1 MCGASYPYLLSRLS
15 DAKLLQELSSID
27 STTLCTNESDTDS
40 AHVTAQAIQ
49 ERPEVSERRTR
60 RHTDTALKPRAAAYP
75 REALTSC

>member
-40 AHVTAQAIQ
+40 AHVTAQAMY
-49 ERPEVSERRTR
+49 EKT
-60 RHTDTALKPRAAAYP
+60 H
-75 REALTSC
+75 